1 MKLKNLE
8 RRVQKAEARNGVGE
22 ELPTLFIRV
31 TDARVRSDDG
41 SSYTSPFT
49 DDCLI
54 GYTGAGLVERI
65 PAETARQL
73 EARCRLEQPRTRVFM
88 AAYRNGAERGG
99 LTVP

>member
-1 MKLKNLE
+1 MKRKNLE

-22 ELPTLFIRV
+22 DLPTLFISV
-31 TDARVRSDDG
+31 TDARVRGDDG

-65 PAETARQL
+65 PDETAAELQ
-73 EARCRLEQPRTRVFM
+73 ARCRLEQPRTRVFM